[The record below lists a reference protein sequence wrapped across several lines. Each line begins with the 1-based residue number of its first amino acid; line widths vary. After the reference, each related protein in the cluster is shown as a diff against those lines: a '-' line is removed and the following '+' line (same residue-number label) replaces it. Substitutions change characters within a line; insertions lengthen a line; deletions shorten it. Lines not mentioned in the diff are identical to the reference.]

1 MRQTTP
7 LLAEHQTV
15 MAQLPKTLN
24 RSYRYKISQF
34 LCHLE
39 QQGLRWSA
47 LAPAAGEKRPAALET
62 AVNTAIQD
70 HGLNKN
76 TRAALNR
83 GFNLTL
89 VGPSG
94 QVRLTPALPEHQTV
108 MAQLP
113 KTLDRSYRAK
123 ISRFLCHLE
132 QQDQRWSTLA
142 PAADEKRTAAL
153 EAAVNTAIK
162 DHGLDQN
169 TRAALNQGFNLTLVG
184 PSGWVRLKPLLAE
197 HQTVMAQLPQS
208 FDHRYRSYI
217 SRFLYLL
224 EQQDQLW
231 SALAPAAGE
240 KRPAALEAVVNAAM
254 QHHGLDPSTR
264 AALNNGFNLALVGP
278 SGQVRL
284 APVQPEHQTVMAQL
298 PKSLS
303 SAYRSNISRFLCHLE
318 QQGQLWSALAPA
330 AGDRR
335 PAALETAI
343 NTAIQEKR
351 LDPGTR
357 AALNHGFNLAL
368 VGPSG
373 RPQLTPVQ
381 PEHQT
386 MMAQLPE
393 SLGRSYRYCISRFL
407 CHLEQQDQRWSV
419 LAPFADDIRPAA
431 LEAAVNTAIKDH
443 GLASHTRA
451 AINRGFMLKLKAPSW
466 R

>member
-1 MRQTTP
+1 
-7 LLAEHQTV
+7 
-15 MAQLPKTLN
+15 
-24 RSYRYKISQF
+24 
-34 LCHLE
+34 
-39 QQGLRWSA
+39 
-47 LAPAAGEKRPAALET
+47 
-62 AVNTAIQD
+62 
-70 HGLNKN
+70 
-76 TRAALNR
+76 
-83 GFNLTL
+83 
-89 VGPSG
+89 
-94 QVRLTPALPEHQTV
+94 

-123 ISRFLCHLE
+123 ISQFLRHLE
-132 QQDQRWSTLA
+132 HQGQHWSALA
-142 PAADEKRTAAL
+142 PAAGDRRPAAL
-153 EAAVNTAIK
+153 EAVVNTAIQEK
-162 DHGLDQN
+162 RLDPG
-169 TRAALNQGFNLTLVG
+169 TRAALNLGFNLALLA
-184 PSGWVRLKPLLAE
+184 PSGRVRLKPLLAE
-197 HQTVMAQLPQS
+197 HQTVMAQLPESLDRRQRS
-208 FDHRYRSYI
+208 SISRFLCHLEQQDQLWSALAPAAEEVRPAALETAVNTAMQHHGLDEGTRAALNQGFNLVLQGPSGYVRLAPALPEHQTVIAQLPQTFDHRYRSYI

-240 KRPAALEAVVNAAM
+240 KRPAALEA
-254 QHHGLDPSTR
+254 
-264 AALNNGFNLALVGP
+264 
-278 SGQVRL
+278 
-284 APVQPEHQTVMAQL
+284 
-298 PKSLS
+298 
-303 SAYRSNISRFLCHLE
+303 
-318 QQGQLWSALAPA
+318 
-330 AGDRR
+330 
-335 PAALETAI
+335 AI

-407 CHLEQQDQRWSV
+407 CHLERQDQRWSA
-419 LAPFADDIRPAA
+419 LAPAAGEKRPLA